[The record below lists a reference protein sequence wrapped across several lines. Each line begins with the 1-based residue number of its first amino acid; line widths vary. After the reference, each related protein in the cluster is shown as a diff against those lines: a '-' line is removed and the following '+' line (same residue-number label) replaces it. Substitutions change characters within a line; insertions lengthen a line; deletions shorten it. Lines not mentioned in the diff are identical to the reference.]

1 MNILNKVS
9 IRMRVTLLTG
19 GIVLATSVLLTFSS
33 MYNAQD
39 KFVYPN
45 PSKTISLAK
54 ITNVDDRTRGVVLE
68 TEEGNRAQ
76 LRSNELPTEHG
87 IAIAA
92 VQAKKQFDI
101 WSYIY
106 LIIFSGIGMIVTYSV
121 AGKTLKPLQ
130 ELNDSIINITEHNL
144 KDRIPT
150 FSVNDEIGSLANSFN
165 AMLER
170 LNESFL
176 RQKRFSASVSHE
188 LKTPLSIMNAG
199 IQVLQLDDEPTVSDY
214 KETIEMAERNIK
226 RLMNIVDDL
235 FVLTN
240 ESNTDFAD
248 EIDLKQLFL
257 QIKLEIQSLFNEKNI
272 YITQEFEFDTI
283 KGNATLVYRAFFN
296 LFENAMKYNIAN
308 GKVAIKTVIENN
320 VEKIIISDS
329 GRGIPSEDIN
339 KIFEPFYRVDQSR
352 SRKIAGA
359 GLGLSIVKSI
369 VEKHGWK
376 IEVESTVDVGT
387 CFIIS
392 HQLTEKTANATIW

>member
-1 MNILNKVS
+1 
-9 IRMRVTLLTG
+9 MRVTLLTG

-39 KFVYPN
+39 KFVVDLIN
-45 PSKTISLAK
+45 PDKTLSINK
-54 ITNVDDRTRGVVLE
+54 VTNANERGLGRVME
-68 TEEGNRAQ
+68 TEEGGRAQ
-76 LRSNELPTEHG
+76 PRSNGLPTEYG

-106 LIIFSGIGMIVTYSV
+106 LIIFSSIGMIVTYSV

-226 RLMNIVDDL
+226 RLINIVDDL

-257 QIKLEIQSLFNEKNI
+257 QIKLELQSLYKEKNI
-272 YITQEFEFDTI
+272 YITQEFGFDTI

-296 LFENAMKYNIAN
+296 LLENAMKYNITN

-329 GRGIPSEDIN
+329 GMGIPPEDIN

-352 SRKIAGA
+352 SRKVGGA

-369 VEKHGWK
+369 VEKHGWR
-376 IEVESTVDVGT
+376 IEAESTVDIGT
-387 CFIIS
+387 CFVVS
-392 HQLTEKTANATIW
+392 HQR

>member
-19 GIVLATSVLLTFSS
+19 GIVLATSSLLTFFS

-39 KFVYPN
+39 KFVVDLINPN
-45 PSKTISLAK
+45 QTISADK
-54 ITNVDDRTRGVVLE
+54 ITNASGRTRSVMME
-68 TEEGNRAQ
+68 TEEDSRAQ
-76 LRSNELPTEHG
+76 LRLNKLSTEQG
-87 IAIAA
+87 IAIAV
-92 VQAKKQFDI
+92 VQAKKMFDI

-150 FSVNDEIGSLANSFN
+150 FIAKDEIGSLANSFN

-248 EIDLKQLFL
+248 KIDLKQLFL
-257 QIKLEIQSLFNEKNI
+257 QIKLELEPLYNKKNI

-308 GKVAIKTVIENN
+308 GKIAIKTVIENN

-369 VEKHGWK
+369 VEKHGWE
-376 IEVESTVDVGT
+376 IEVESTVGVGT

-392 HQLTEKTANATIW
+392 HQL

>member
-1 MNILNKVS
+1 MKILNKVS

-45 PSKTISLAK
+45 PHKTISLAK
-54 ITNVDDRTRGVVLE
+54 ITNVDDRGVVLE

-76 LRSNELPTEHG
+76 LRSNELPTEYG

-92 VQAKKQFDI
+92 IQAKKQFDI

-106 LIIFSGIGMIVTYSV
+106 LIIFSGVGMIVTYSV

-144 KDRIPT
+144 KDRIST

-170 LNESFL
+170 LNKSFL

-257 QIKLEIQSLFNEKNI
+257 QIKLELQSLYNEKNI

-296 LFENAMKYNIAN
+296 LFENAMKYNITN
-308 GKVAIKTVIENN
+308 GKVAIKTVIESN

-376 IEVESTVDVGT
+376 IEVESTADVGT

-392 HQLTEKTANATIW
+392 HQI